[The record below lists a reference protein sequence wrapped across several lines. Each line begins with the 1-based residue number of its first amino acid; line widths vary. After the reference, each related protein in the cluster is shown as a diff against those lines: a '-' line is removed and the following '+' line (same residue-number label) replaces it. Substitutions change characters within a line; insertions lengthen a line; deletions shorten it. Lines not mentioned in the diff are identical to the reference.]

1 MDGFYQAAAGVLVSV
16 VLGIFL
22 SREGKEMTLVL
33 SLAVCCMVFAVVA
46 GYLKPVLE
54 LLGNLRQM
62 GNLHNG
68 MLQIML
74 KATGIGLISEIAV
87 LICNDAGNAALGKV
101 LQILTTV
108 TLLWLAI
115 PLVNSLLELLQQI
128 MGEV

>member
-1 MDGFYQAAAGVLVSV
+1 MDRFYQAAAGVLISV

-33 SLAVCCMVFAVVA
+33 SLVVCCMVFAVVA

-62 GNLHNG
+62 GNLQNE

-74 KATGIGLISEIAV
+74 KAAGIGLISEISV

-101 LQILTTV
+101 LQILTTI